1 MTTFLKEDLLFRGDV
16 QYKVIRPVGQQIQ
29 LENIVTGELSLHD
42 PQALLD
48 DYTRGLLY
56 TVPIGKH
63 VPPPSKAQK
72 GADLGVLKDIAREE
86 TRRRVDYI
94 VKLNEQGAFGK
105 SKKDLRAAILEISR
119 FRGEPRPP
127 HHTTVYRWRK
137 RFIKAHEDV
146 RSLFSRLEM
155 RGGRNKTRLA
165 HVVEA
170 IIDEKIESVF
180 LSNKRGSAEDVY
192 DAIFLAIQ
200 HANTTRIESEWLKVP
215 GLRTIQRRISRL
227 YAFDR
232 AVAKLGNKEAS
243 RRYGVYLT
251 ARKVSRI
258 LQLVEIDHTP
268 VDLMVVNEDR
278 VVIGRPTITVV
289 LDRFSRCILGFH
301 LSLAGHGTPAV
312 FEALRHALMPKTYI
326 AHRYPDLT
334 LDWPCYGWFEK
345 LLMDNGREFHSDAV
359 VDALLNLG
367 IVSEYAASRE
377 PNDKPFV
384 ERFLR
389 TFNYSFIHKLP
400 GTTLA
405 KVHQR
410 VGFKAEKGACITL
423 EELDKLIH
431 AWIGVYLNRS
441 HAGLCGKTPLQ
452 VWIESAQAYPPRLKA
467 NASDVDIE
475 FSEVTNSAL
484 QHYGIDLNTFRYA
497 SERLVHLRRLLP
509 ENARVQVKWP
519 RNDVGHI
526 WVWDPFQNEYF
537 KVENVDSTL
546 AGLTLE
552 QAKVARKKIKED
564 PDLRRTRAETKE
576 VVRDITK
583 TAEKDKDL
591 KQRRKAARFANQTSQ
606 DLHRKPQPKV
616 AEEQVATSE
625 VCGNDDFDEV
635 EMDFSNPNGEV

>member
-1 MTTFLKEDLLFRGDV
+1 
-16 QYKVIRPVGQQIQ
+16 
-29 LENIVTGELSLHD
+29 
-42 PQALLD
+42 
-48 DYTRGLLY
+48 
-56 TVPIGKH
+56 
-63 VPPPSKAQK
+63 
-72 GADLGVLKDIAREE
+72 
-86 TRRRVDYI
+86 
-94 VKLNEQGAFGK
+94 
-105 SKKDLRAAILEISR
+105 
-119 FRGEPRPP
+119 
-127 HHTTVYRWRK
+127 
-137 RFIKAHEDV
+137 
-146 RSLFSRLEM
+146 
-155 RGGRNKTRLA
+155 
-165 HVVEA
+165 
-170 IIDEKIESVF
+170 
-180 LSNKRGSAEDVY
+180 
-192 DAIFLAIQ
+192 
-200 HANTTRIESEWLKVP
+200 
-215 GLRTIQRRISRL
+215 
-227 YAFDR
+227 
-232 AVAKLGNKEAS
+232 
-243 RRYGVYLT
+243 VYLT

-258 LQLVEIDHTP
+258 LELVEIDHTP
-268 VDLMVVNEDR
+268 VDLMVVNENR

-312 FEALRHALMPKTYI
+312 FEALRHALLPKTYI
-326 AHRYPDLT
+326 RNRYPDLK

-345 LLMDNGREFHSDAV
+345 LLMDNGREFHSDAI

-410 VGFKAEKGACITL
+410 VGFKAEKDACITL

-431 AWIGVYLNRS
+431 AWIGVYLNRP
-441 HAGLCGKTPLQ
+441 HVGLRGRTPLQ
-452 VWIESAQAYPPRLKA
+452 VWGESAKAYPPRLKA

-497 SERLVHLRRLLP
+497 SERLFQLRRLLP
-509 ENARVQVKWP
+509 ESAKVQVKWP
-519 RNDVGHI
+519 RNNVGHI

-583 TAEKDKDL
+583 IAEEDKNL
-591 KQRRKAARFANQTSQ
+591 KGRRKAARFANQTSQ
-606 DLHRKPQPKV
+606 DLHREPLPEV
-616 AEEQVATSE
+616 EEGQVATSLD
-625 VCGNDDFDEV
+625 CGSDDFDEV
-635 EMDFSNPNGEV
+635 EMDFSNTNGEL